1 MTTQPQQVWL
11 TQEGYNRL
19 QAELAHLTGDAR
31 EAVVRRI
38 EDARSEGDLK
48 ENGGY
53 HAAKEEQGKQEARV
67 RQLQQLL
74 RDAKVGEAASDGTAG
89 LGTIIEVRFSGDT
102 STERYLLGSR
112 EDSGSGVEV
121 LSPQSS
127 IGKNVVGHKAGDT
140 VTYEAPNGRSVS
152 LELVS
157 VTPYSG

>member
-74 RDAKVGEAASDGTAG
+74 RDAKVGEAPSDGTAG

-127 IGKNVVGHKAGDT
+127 IGKNVVGHKAGDV

>member
-11 TQEGYNRL
+11 TQEGYNKL
-19 QAELAHLTGDAR
+19 QAELEHLTGDAR
-31 EAVVRRI
+31 ESVVRRI
-38 EDARSEGDLK
+38 EEARSEGDLK

-74 RDAKVGEAASDGTAG
+74 RDAKVGEAPSDGTAG
-89 LGTIIEVRFSGDT
+89 LGTIIEVRFSGES

-121 LSPQSS
+121 LSPQSL
-127 IGKNVVGHKAGDT
+127 IGKNVVGHQAGDT
-140 VTYEAPNGRSVS
+140 VAYEAPNGRSIS

-157 VTPYSG
+157 VRPYSG